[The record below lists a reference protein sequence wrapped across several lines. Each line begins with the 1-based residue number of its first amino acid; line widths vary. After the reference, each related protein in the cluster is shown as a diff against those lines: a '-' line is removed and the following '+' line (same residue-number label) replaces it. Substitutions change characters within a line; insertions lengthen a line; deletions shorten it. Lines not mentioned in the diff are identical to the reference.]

1 MDNNKRSNPNNKKSK
16 IEIKKDSNNPPKEFK
31 SENQNEISPSK
42 IEFEPNDKNEI
53 IPLLNE
59 SKKEDINER
68 IHKSIKNKSKDK
80 NEIIPLS
87 GECKDDNKN
96 ENISILIKSEPKD
109 KNEIIPLSNESKE
122 EKQKGENDILSNQ
135 FNSNNN
141 INITLSQ
148 SNSKANNKNT
158 FPKGTIYEEEL
169 NQYFQYFN
177 VFWYDPSGT
186 SDYELFEKCFE
197 KVEFYRGYDLLSS
210 INFFQKESISEYI
223 VITPGFSGEELIMNL
238 ENFKCIKY
246 FFIYCKN
253 AELHENWI
261 KKYKKIICLTSDP
274 EILCLKFLEVND
286 YFIPNFN
293 YKCKENIDFSKPSE
307 NYNSLKMKTIGK
319 NKYNKLCIKIL
330 KYLDGDN
337 IINDMKGTS
346 PEKKSIFN

>member
-16 IEIKKDSNNPPKEFK
+16 IEIKSDSINPSKEFK
-31 SENQNEISPSK
+31 NKNQNEISHSQNK
-42 IEFEPNDKNEI
+42 FEPKEKNEI
-53 IPLLNE
+53 IPLFNE
-59 SKKEDINER
+59 SKKEDIKER
-68 IHKSIKNKSKDK
+68 IPEPIKSKSKDK

-177 VFWYDPSGT
+177 VFWYDPNKT
-186 SDYELFEKCFE
+186 SDYKLFEKCFE
-197 KVEFYRGYDLLSS
+197 KVEYHREYDLLST
-210 INFFQKESISEYI
+210 IDFFQNESISEWL
-223 VITPGFSGEELIMNL
+223 VITPGFQGEELIKNL
-238 ENFKCIKY
+238 EDFECIKY

-253 AELHENWI
+253 VEIHEKWT
-261 KKYKKIICLTSDP
+261 KKYKKITCLTSDP
-274 EILCLKFLEVND
+274 EIICLKCFEIND
-286 YFIPNFN
+286 YIH
-293 YKCKENIDFSKPSE
+293 SK
-307 NYNSLKMKTIGK
+307 
-319 NKYNKLCIKIL
+319 
-330 KYLDGDN
+330 
-337 IINDMKGTS
+337 
-346 PEKKSIFN
+346 F